1 MDTPHTEFYPE
12 YVTFTSY
19 GPMYNA
25 AMNKSTKDLDGGDFF
40 YRELPNVIQI
50 VGFPLLIVSYLFK
63 SALITSIALYF
74 TVWFVRG
81 YLDSQ
86 IKSYEF
92 EERQRK
98 SAKVVVDIFVI
109 ATWFLLS
116 AYLLLIAT

>member
-1 MDTPHTEFYPE
+1 M
-12 YVTFTSY
+12 S
-19 GPMYNA
+19 
-25 AMNKSTKDLDGGDFF
+25 KSTKDLDERDFF